1 MYEDNELVS
10 RFQKGEEGCFDELV
24 RKYQNKIYSLAYRM
38 VHNSEDAWDLAQDTF
53 IRAYKGLSK
62 FKKKSAFYTWLYQIC
77 VNLCINFSK
86 KSARQRNYNYEKID
100 EAMIMQS
107 PTHKTPETD
116 LRQKNLQTALQAA
129 IKELPEQ
136 QKAVFLL
143 RQYDGLKND
152 EIAEVV
158 GCSTGAVKAHYF
170 HAVRKLRGLLQEW
183 V

>member
-1 MYEDNELVS
+1 MYEDDKLVS
-10 RFQKGEEGCFDELV
+10 RFQNGDESCFDELV
-24 RKYQNKIYSLAYRM
+24 KKYQNKIYSLAYRM

-53 IRAYKGLSK
+53 VRAYKGLAK

-77 VNLCINFSK
+77 VNLCINFSR
-86 KSARQRNYNYEKID
+86 KSARQKTYNYEKID
-100 EAMIMQS
+100 ETMIMQS
-107 PTHKTPETD
+107 PTNKTPETD
-116 LRQKNLQTALQAA
+116 LKQKKLQTALHAA

-152 EIAEVV
+152 EVAKVV

-170 HAVRKLRGLLQEW
+170 HAVRKLRVLLQEW